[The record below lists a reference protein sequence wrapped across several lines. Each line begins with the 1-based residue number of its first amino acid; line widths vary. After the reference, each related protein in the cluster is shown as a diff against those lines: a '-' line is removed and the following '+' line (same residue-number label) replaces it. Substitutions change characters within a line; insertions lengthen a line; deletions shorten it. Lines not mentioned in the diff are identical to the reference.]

1 MFAVTHE
8 DIVAVRRAYM
18 VGMDNALAECRRRWP
33 ALPDRALP
41 GVLDRVMLMRT
52 GDPPPFARRSE
63 PHRDGPGIV
72 RQKGRREDR

>member
-33 ALPDRALP
+33 ALPDRAL
-41 GVLDRVMLMRT
+41 
-52 GDPPPFARRSE
+52 GDAQKLE
-63 PHRDGPGIV
+63 PHSDMANLTDLAV
-72 RQKGRREDR
+72 ET